1 MIKFSSLRGVGLNG
15 ETQGILKMNFIR
27 SLNLPLVFRVI
38 LGIMFIYASYS
49 KILDPAAFSKNIH
62 NFHITDNFVWV
73 ENLVALIL
81 PWLELIV
88 GVFLIFGVFLEGST
102 SITIG
107 LYIFFIIILSQ
118 AVFRGIDVHCG
129 CFKTESDAGVTDLH
143 MELIKRIGEDFVLLV
158 MAFIIK
164 LKDKLLLSNKEIV

>member
-1 MIKFSSLRGVGLNG
+1 MNTIK
-15 ETQGILKMNFIR
+15 
-27 SLNLPLVFRVI
+27 SLNLPFIFRII
-38 LGIMFIYASYS
+38 LGIVFIYASYE
-49 KILDPAAFSKNIH
+49 KILNPEGFSDNIH
-62 NFHITDNFVWV
+62 NFHITPAAV
-73 ENLVALIL
+73 ENLAALII

-129 CFKTESDAGVTDLH
+129 CFKTEADAGVTDLRF
-143 MELIKRIGEDFVLLV
+143 ELIKRIIEDFVLLG
-158 MAFIIK
+158 MAVFIQVRGKFI
-164 LKDKLLLSNKEIV
+164 LSNKDVV